1 MSVNL
6 QVLSIEEHPDAVVN
20 KGPFNFLEIIKANLY
35 ILLPVFC
42 GVFFFFLIESCYLKQ
57 FLSLIIYKT
66 TISSFIS
73 LRNHVNKVSKGYKIH
88 LVINKNSN

>member
-42 GVFFFFLIESCYLKQ
+42 GVFFFF
-57 FLSLIIYKT
+57 F
-66 TISSFIS
+66 
-73 LRNHVNKVSKGYKIH
+73 N
-88 LVINKNSN
+88 

>member
-42 GVFFFFLIESCYLKQ
+42 GVFFFLIESCYLKQ